1 MNEQDFLTTLA
12 ALRVRMLRE
21 GREIESPETTYRTLV
36 KREGA
41 NRAALITQAEALA
54 RAVVEADPIGEDA
67 VRRMLAAAVPEP
79 EPEPEPASEPEWA
92 VEVELDEPTPKR
104 HRRRKAS

>member
-41 NRAALITQAEALA
+41 NRAALIAGADALA

-67 VRRMLAAAVPEP
+67 VRRVLATAVPVPEP
-79 EPEPEPASEPEWA
+79 EPQPEWV
-92 VEVELDEPTPKR
+92 VEVELDEPKPKR
-104 HRRRKAS
+104 HRRKAS